1 MKIAVEG
8 CCHGELDKI
17 YETVQYLEQV
27 NNIKVDLLLICGDFQ
42 AIRNK
47 EDMKSMAVPPK
58 YQKLNTFY
66 KYYSGEKEAPLLTI
80 FIGGNHEASNF
91 LQELPYGGWVAKN
104 IYYMGYASVI
114 QVGGIRIGGLSGIY
128 KARDYNRGH
137 YEYPPYTDDTK
148 RSVYH
153 VRNVEV
159 FRLEQLTRPMDIFM
173 SHDWPANIAQYGDM
187 ERLFRAKPFLREEVL
202 DGSLG
207 SPPAERL
214 LHKLQPSYWFSAHLH
229 VKFAAWI
236 QHSNKNTTKFL
247 SLDKCLPRKQF
258 LQVLDIP
265 HHQEEPLRIKL
276 DAEWLCVL
284 KSTNHLLNLT
294 RSTVYM
300 PGPGSSERYNF
311 EVTDQDID
319 ELYKDFGN
327 DLTLPEN
334 FEHTAPT
341 IDQQRSAVT
350 EQHVRVNPQTSLLCS
365 MLDVTDPNAVI
376 LGQSFCGSSA
386 SSINN
391 PDEVDIEDDTE
402 EENLTEA
409 PSYINSSLDASCTD
423 TSLSMS
429 DSFTSFDQDGD
440 SLKSGTFSSSTPTHT
455 RVADDDEELVSILAA
470 QRRISGKLE
479 FSEAVSPA
487 WKTSSSGVET
497 STTKDSDLTSSI
509 TQEHRTKHDE
519 CANGMCGAELKPD
532 ESIMDIGCSSQESK
546 DLLEPQNTSNTEES
560 QGSQSNNEETEEQ
573 KGDCSGPEDL
583 DDSLQKRKTSSENVS
598 GSGGKKLKRRNE
610 SFYSVSATEN
620 EDS

>member
-1 MKIAVEG
+1 
-8 CCHGELDKI
+8 
-17 YETVQYLEQV
+17 
-27 NNIKVDLLLICGDFQ
+27 
-42 AIRNK
+42 
-47 EDMKSMAVPPK
+47 
-58 YQKLNTFY
+58 
-66 KYYSGEKEAPLLTI
+66 
-80 FIGGNHEASNF
+80 
-91 LQELPYGGWVAKN
+91 
-104 IYYMGYASVI
+104 
-114 QVGGIRIGGLSGIY
+114 
-128 KARDYNRGH
+128 
-137 YEYPPYTDDTK
+137 
-148 RSVYH
+148 
-153 VRNVEV
+153 
-159 FRLEQLTRPMDIFM
+159 
-173 SHDWPANIAQYGDM
+173 
-187 ERLFRAKPFLREEVL
+187 
-202 DGSLG
+202 
-207 SPPAERL
+207 
-214 LHKLQPSYWFSAHLH
+214 
-229 VKFAAWI
+229 
-236 QHSNKNTTKFL
+236 
-247 SLDKCLPRKQF
+247 
-258 LQVLDIP
+258 
-265 HHQEEPLRIKL
+265 
-276 DAEWLCVL
+276 
-284 KSTNHLLNLT
+284 
-294 RSTVYM
+294 
-300 PGPGSSERYNF
+300 
-311 EVTDQDID
+311 
-319 ELYKDFGN
+319 
-327 DLTLPEN
+327 
-334 FEHTAPT
+334 
-341 IDQQRSAVT
+341 
-350 EQHVRVNPQTSLLCS
+350 

-440 SLKSGTFSSSTPTHT
+440 SSKSGTFSSSTPTHT

-560 QGSQSNNEETEEQ
+560 QGSQSNNEEIEEQ